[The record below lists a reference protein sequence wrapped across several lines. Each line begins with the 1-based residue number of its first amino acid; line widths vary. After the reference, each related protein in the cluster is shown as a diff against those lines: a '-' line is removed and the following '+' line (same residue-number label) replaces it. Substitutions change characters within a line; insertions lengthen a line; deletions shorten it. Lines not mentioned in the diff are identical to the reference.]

1 MAGLDPAI
9 HGLRRDEEGVD
20 ASRGFSETAG
30 GSGNCVPAR
39 ARIKSGHDD
48 SGESSARPGRVV
60 TAGIAEIG
68 FVAKEGRTRLSHLY
82 QTDPLRVLFPDA
94 PPGELPVAVL
104 VTTSGGLVGG
114 DRLRVAVD
122 MGPDTAAH
130 VTAQSAEKIYRS
142 NGPDTALD
150 IALTVGAGA
159 RLEYLPPET
168 ILFDAAR
175 LRRRAVVEL
184 AADATLLAGEILVFG
199 RIASGE
205 RMASGLVHDGWEL
218 RREGRLIWS
227 DSFHLADDSLGSL
240 LSKAADPSCL
250 DGATAC
256 ATLLLASSDAA
267 KFLGVARNS
276 IAASPVRGG
285 ATMVSGVLV
294 ARLLGGDAQALRGAY
309 VRLAGQLRQ
318 AQAGLPA
325 VLPGLWHV

>member
-9 HGLRRDEEGVD
+9 QVLHSGEKGVD
-20 ASRGFSETAG
+20 ASRGFHETAG

-39 ARIKSGHDD
+39 ARIGHDA
-48 SGESSARPGRVV
+48 SGASPATPGRVV

-68 FVAKEGRTRLSHLY
+68 FVAREGRARLSHLY

-104 VTTSGGLVGG
+104 LTTSGGLVGG
-114 DRLRVAVD
+114 DRLTIDVDIGSGAAV
-122 MGPDTAAH
+122 H
-130 VTAQSAEKIYRS
+130 VTAQAAEKIYRS

-150 IALTVGAGA
+150 IALRIGASA

-168 ILFDAAR
+168 ILFDGAR
-175 LRRRAVVEL
+175 LRRRAVVAL
-184 AADATLLAGEILVFG
+184 ASDAVLLAGEILVFG

-205 RMASGLVHDGWEL
+205 RMASGLVHDAWEL
-218 RREGRLIWS
+218 RRDGRLIWA

-240 LSKAADPSCL
+240 LNKSADPSCL

-256 ATLLLASSDAA
+256 ATLFLAAPDAA
-267 KFLGVARNS
+267 AFLAGARES
-276 IAASPVRGG
+276 IAASGVRGG

-294 ARLLGGDAQALRGAY
+294 ARLLGTDAAALRGAY
-309 VRLAGQLRQ
+309 VRLAGHLRQ

-325 VLPGLWHV
+325 AMPGLWHV

>member
-1 MAGLDPAI
+1 M
-9 HGLRRDEEGVD
+9 
-20 ASRGFSETAG
+20 
-30 GSGNCVPAR
+30 
-39 ARIKSGHDD
+39 
-48 SGESSARPGRVV
+48 
-60 TAGIAEIG
+60 G
-68 FVAKEGRTRLSHLY
+68 FVVKDGRTRLSHLY

-94 PPGELPVAVL
+94 PPGEPPVAVI

-114 DRLRVAVD
+114 DRLRIAVD
-122 MGPDTAAH
+122 MGPGATAH

-150 IALTVGAGA
+150 ISLTVGAGA

-184 AADATLLAGEILVFG
+184 AADAMLLAGEILVFG

-205 RMASGLVHDGWEL
+205 RMASGLVHDAWEL
-218 RREGRLIWS
+218 RRESRLIWA

-240 LSKAADPSCL
+240 HSKAADPACL
-250 DGATAC
+250 DGATSC
-256 ATLLLASSDAA
+256 ATLLLAAPNAA
-267 KFLGVARNS
+267 AFLAVARDS
-276 IAASPVRGG
+276 IAASGVRGG
-285 ATMVSGVLV
+285 ATIVSGVLV

-318 AQAGLPA
+318 TEAGLPA
-325 VLPGLWHV
+325 TLPGLWHV